1 MLLHLCIF
9 SVHYMQALVKD
20 GYNADEYIFD
30 GKIKDETICQERDSE
45 SNVSTTLL
53 IFLLLN
59 FV

>member
-1 MLLHLCIF
+1 
-9 SVHYMQALVKD
+9 MQALVKD